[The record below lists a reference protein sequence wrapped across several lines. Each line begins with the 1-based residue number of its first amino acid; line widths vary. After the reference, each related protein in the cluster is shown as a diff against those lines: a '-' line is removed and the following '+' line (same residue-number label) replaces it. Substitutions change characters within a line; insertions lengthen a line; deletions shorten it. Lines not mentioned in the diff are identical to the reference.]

1 MKQYDLALYQYSS
14 CPFCAK
20 VRRFMAAN
28 ELDIPLKD
36 TMMDS
41 SARQQLVDVGGR
53 STVPALMIDGEIM
66 YESDDIIHWMQEH
79 LVNGS

>member
-41 SARQQLVDVGGR
+41 SAR
-53 STVPALMIDGEIM
+53 
-66 YESDDIIHWMQEH
+66 
-79 LVNGS
+79 